1 MAKVLIVEDDT
12 DIRGAYVFALMRAGF
27 EVVQAADGAEAIAM
41 FERER
46 PNVVL
51 LDMLMPGMSG
61 LDFLRQMNIAN
72 RFPET
77 KILALSNI
85 DTPRVVEQAKVLGA
99 AEYLIKVDMT
109 PHQMVDLIKQHLS
122 NAGAAPAKPAPKTT
136 EQA

>member
-27 EVVQAADGAEAIAM
+27 EVIQAADGAEAIKM

-46 PNVVL
+46 PDVVL

-85 DTPRVVEQAKVLGA
+85 DTPRVVEQAKGLGA
-99 AEYLIKVDMT
+99 SEYLIKVDMT
-109 PHQMVDLIKQHLS
+109 PHQMVDLIKHHLS
-122 NAGAAPAKPAPKTT
+122 GTAKAPAKPAPKPP